1 MFFSSVKE
9 IIRLRKELNRLLRK
23 GMSNIYLKVIIE
35 KGLGSQNFDFLSLKN
50 LSPGQNWGAPTRED
64 IIEF

>member
-9 IIRLRKELNRLLRK
+9 IIRLRKELNRLLSK
-23 GMSNIYLKVIIE
+23 GMSNIYLKDIIE

-50 LSPGQNWGAPTRED
+50 LSPGQFWKTPTHED